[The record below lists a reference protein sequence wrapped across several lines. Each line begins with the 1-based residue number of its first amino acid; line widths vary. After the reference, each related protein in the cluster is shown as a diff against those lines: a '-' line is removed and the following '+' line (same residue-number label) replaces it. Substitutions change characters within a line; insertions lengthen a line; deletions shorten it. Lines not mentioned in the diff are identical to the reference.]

1 MWPENQSD
9 QATASLSVHESVATI
24 CSLENGSPWNVYSI
38 SCCVWWLFVRSVGR
52 LFTSKWNQVQSF
64 YMEHRWRA
72 QKCRQF
78 LRYLIKDNMK
88 ITLILHMTCI
98 RLWPQTKFQ
107 SHLLVNSCFFLF
119 ALLRKLLAVI
129 VVFCKPILFV
139 VVVVVFLVNWHL
151 SHSSLFWY
159 SFQLSACAAEHFSSS
174 NFSRRWWQFEF
185 IQDYFWN
192 TMKVKL
198 LVWLHAKISVY
209 KSSNEMPEITILTNK
224 QKIYWRMHKTVVFS
238 LVVGTWMEV
247 GGIF

>member
-1 MWPENQSD
+1 
-9 QATASLSVHESVATI
+9 
-24 CSLENGSPWNVYSI
+24 
-38 SCCVWWLFVRSVGR
+38 
-52 LFTSKWNQVQSF
+52 
-64 YMEHRWRA
+64 
-72 QKCRQF
+72 
-78 LRYLIKDNMK
+78 
-88 ITLILHMTCI
+88 MTCK

-129 VVFCKPILFV
+129 VVFCKPILFVAFAV

-198 LVWLHAKISVY
+198 LVWLHAKNSVY

-224 QKIYWRMHKTVVFS
+224 QKIYWRMHKTVVLFWFS
-238 LVVGTWMEV
+238 VLEWKWEEYFKVH
-247 GGIF
+247 